1 MRFKS
6 ILCVFATMLMVSACG
21 NTNVSNDNE
30 AADSEAAQSEVS
42 EAKEEGSLEM
52 AEEAVSI
59 DVSDDELRE
68 FTALFNTA
76 EYNGFL
82 SESFNSPEEINWASV
97 LEFGAGI
104 SVEGISEEEISD
116 YLEATDQKELYGD
129 LFVIRKKDFEDYVAK
144 HTGLSSIPENA
155 LTWDYAEKHE
165 SYYKEHWAA
174 YQYTYTCVSGEKNG
188 DHYVLRFKVNSE
200 DLPGSNAGKN
210 YGKWAD
216 RVLTLT
222 KSGENAVVESNAIQW
237 DDYSDEE
244 QSFDVELPQFDGPVR
259 FITYSANPDE
269 SDIVIVKDGK
279 YLMDLYTSVYTDG
292 GNGYLNKILAI
303 GFLDLN
309 CDGMKDIAIVG
320 DSDYGKHV
328 LLYEAVSTKYLFE
341 YFADL
346 DEAKMSEI
354 GAEFTIPSLKAA
366 LLGGNSDGTFSSYK
380 ELYAQLARVYH
391 VAREGYKYDL
401 IYADDDD
408 IPELVID
415 VPGYGASLYTYENGK
430 AHCLMNDWAYGA
442 MGNAGYSY
450 IPGTGV
456 YYNGNAD
463 HAGAIYY
470 ESYMSKREEGE
481 LATDYWVKHI
491 NFNDLDGD
499 GWPSEDELEA
509 SGEYVGS
516 SEYYNETNKEMTKDE
531 IKAVID
537 QYNSYEM
544 KPITGVMEYEELLT
558 ALGK

>member
-6 ILCVFATMLMVSACG
+6 ILCVFATVLMVSACG

-30 AADSEAAQSEVS
+30 AADSESAQLEVS
-42 EAKEEGSLEM
+42 EANEEGSLEI
-52 AEEAVSI
+52 AEEVVSI
-59 DVSDDELRE
+59 EVSDDELRE

-82 SESFNSPEEINWASV
+82 TESFSSPEEINWASV
-97 LEFGAGI
+97 LEFGAGL
-104 SVEGISEEEISD
+104 SVEGISGEEISD

-144 HTGLSSIPENA
+144 HTGLSSIPTDA
-155 LTWDYAEKHE
+155 LTWDYVDKHE
-165 SYYKEHWAA
+165 SYYKTHWAA
-174 YQYTYTCVSGEKNG
+174 YQSTYTCVSGEKNG
-188 DHYVLRFKVNSE
+188 DHYTLRLRVNSE

-222 KSGENAVVESNAIQW
+222 KTGENAMVESNAIQW
-237 DDYSDEE
+237 DDYCDEE
-244 QSFDVELPQFDGPVR
+244 QSFEVELPQFDGPVR

-269 SDIVIVKDGK
+269 SDITLVKDGK
-279 YLMDLYTSVYTDG
+279 YLMDLYTSVYTDD

-346 DEAKMSEI
+346 DEKKMAEL
-354 GAEFTIPSLKAA
+354 GAEFTIPSLKDT
-366 LLGGNSDGTFSSYK
+366 LLGGNSDGTFASYK

-415 VPGYGASLYTYENGK
+415 VPGYGASLYAYENGK

-509 SGEYVGS
+509 SGDYVGS
-516 SEYYNETNKEMTKDE
+516 SEYYNETDKKMTEDE
-531 IKAVID
+531 VKAVID

-544 KPITGVMEYEELLT
+544 KPITGVMEYEELLS